1 MCSMGHDSVNY
12 NEQRKHQKSLHSI
25 GQTRIIENPCDIII
39 LNHIKRKQGC
49 MNLFQPLERTNRN
62 HKAGASHPL
71 VVCHSGHKYSLAV
84 EQKAQDELVP

>member
-1 MCSMGHDSVNY
+1 MGPDAVNY
-12 NEQRKHQKSLHSI
+12 DEHKNHQKILHSI
-25 GQTRIIENPCDIII
+25 GQTIIIENPCDIII

-49 MNLFQPLERTNRN
+49 MDLFQPLVRTNRN

-84 EQKAQDELVP
+84 QQKAQDELVP

>member
-25 GQTRIIENPCDIII
+25 GQTRITENLCDIII
-39 LNHIKRKQGC
+39 LNHIKRKQGST
-49 MNLFQPLERTNRN
+49 NLLQPLVRATYSNRN

-71 VVCHSGHKYSLAV
+71 VACHSGPKYSLAV
-84 EQKAQDELVP
+84 QQKT